1 GGYKVHNEDILFS
14 VKLSDGEYIDM
25 PISMSSGAGKSLFLM
40 DVFVKNYISKKSY
53 LIIDEPELNLHPKNQ
68 VKMAELL
75 VRLSNFGVKVI
86 ITTHSDYIVKEVNNR
101 IMASSI
107 GSSEILDSLNYT
119 KNDLIT
125 KDRVNAFT
133 ISKDGII
140 SEVDKDEFGINATLF
155 DEAILDVD
163 KRAEILIGK
172 MMRLAKDD

>member
-1 GGYKVHNEDILFS
+1 
-14 VKLSDGEYIDM
+14 
-25 PISMSSGAGKSLFLM
+25 
-40 DVFVKNYISKKSY
+40 
-53 LIIDEPELNLHPKNQ
+53 
-68 VKMAELL
+68 
-75 VRLSNFGVKVI
+75 
-86 ITTHSDYIVKEVNNR
+86 KEVNNR

>member
-1 GGYKVHNEDILFS
+1 
-14 VKLSDGEYIDM
+14 
-25 PISMSSGAGKSLFLM
+25 
-40 DVFVKNYISKKSY
+40 
-53 LIIDEPELNLHPKNQ
+53 ELNLHPKNQ

>member
-1 GGYKVHNEDILFS
+1 
-14 VKLSDGEYIDM
+14 
-25 PISMSSGAGKSLFLM
+25 
-40 DVFVKNYISKKSY
+40 
-53 LIIDEPELNLHPKNQ
+53 
-68 VKMAELL
+68 
-75 VRLSNFGVKVI
+75 
-86 ITTHSDYIVKEVNNR
+86 
-101 IMASSI
+101 
-107 GSSEILDSLNYT
+107 
-119 KNDLIT
+119 T